1 LSAVC
6 QNGLTSIVQTKLNK
20 DIVMLEQSAT
30 VTNCLEDSACEG
42 LFISLIDVLR
52 KELMQYREL
61 KDFLTAEKNILIK
74 SGSLVQVNENN
85 AVKEN
90 IILKSRILEEV
101 RTNVLKKIARHL
113 DIDDSALKLMSLA
126 NYAVIEQRQTIEN
139 LKSDLVSI
147 SRDIRRMNDENKYI
161 LDTSLNNI
169 KGSLEFISSLIDRS
183 GVYQGN
189 GRIDEVQKNGRLLR
203 TEG

>member
-1 LSAVC
+1 
-6 QNGLTSIVQTKLNK
+6 
-20 DIVMLEQSAT
+20 MLEQSTT
-30 VTNCLEDSACEG
+30 VANCLEDSAGEG
-42 LFISLIDVLR
+42 LFTSLIDVLR
-52 KELMQYREL
+52 KELTIYQEL
-61 KDFLTAEKNILIK
+61 KDYLITEKKMLIK
-74 SGSLVQVNENN
+74 SASLIQINKNN

-101 RTNVLKKIARHL
+101 RTNILNKIARNF
-113 DIDDSALKLMSLA
+113 DIDDGAIKLMSLA
-126 NYAVIEQRQTIEN
+126 NYALIEN
-139 LKSDLVSI
+139 RQIIEKLKNDLLNI
-147 SRDIRRMNDENKYI
+147 ARDINRINDENKYI
-161 LDTSLNNI
+161 LDASLDNV